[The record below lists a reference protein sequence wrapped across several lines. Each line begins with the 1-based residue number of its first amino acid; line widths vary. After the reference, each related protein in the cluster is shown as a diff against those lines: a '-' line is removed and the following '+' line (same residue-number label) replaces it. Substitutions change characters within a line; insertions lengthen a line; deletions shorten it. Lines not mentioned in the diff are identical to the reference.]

1 MDSTLRYSALT
12 TPSDRMPDRL
22 NELWRFGRPHQHA
35 SAVAKILAT
44 QQSSGRVSCDAD
56 TACQLPLDEASR
68 PSQIRTAGSHALVTE
83 QLKHYGQGVRLRL
96 TASPQSS
103 VRISYETE
111 GFFAPYTE
119 ITLEAG
125 VAAHIIEEHRCL
137 GEALIFALRRV
148 TLHAGAMLRLELRE
162 QGSGVSRCFNITEID
177 LHDALFYH
185 YSTHEAHR
193 WGREETSVDLHRSSS
208 KGPRCDAFLYSANL
222 LEGSQM
228 LDQRTDQNHFSP
240 DTESKLLYKNVMD
253 GKATAVFNGNILVAP
268 SAHGSEAYQTNRNLM
283 LSEQAVVHSQP
294 GLEIL
299 ADKVKCSHGA
309 ATGPINEEQLFYMQ
323 SRGITGDVAHR
334 LVAEGFLSEVY
345 EQFAP
350 SHSELGESS

>member
-12 TPSDRMPDRL
+12 TPSQRMPDRL

-35 SAVAKILAT
+35 TAVAKLLAT

-56 TACQLPLDEASR
+56 AACLLVLDEASR
-68 PSQIRTAGSHALVTE
+68 PSSFRSAGSHALVSE

-96 TASPQSS
+96 TESPQ
-103 VRISYETE
+103 RPIHIDYETDSL
-111 GFFAPYTE
+111 FAPYTE

-125 VAAHIIEEHRCL
+125 VHAHIIEQHCCV

-148 TLHAGAMLRLELRE
+148 TLHEGARLHLELRE

-185 YSTHEAHR
+185 YSTHEEHL
-193 WGREETSVDLHRSSS
+193 WGREEISVDLHRSSS
-208 KGPRCDAFLYSANL
+208 KGPRCDAFLYSANHL
-222 LEGSQM
+222 KGKQM

-253 GKATAVFNGNILVAP
+253 AKATAVFNGNILVAP
-268 SAHGSEAYQTNRNLM
+268 AAHGCEAYQTNRNLM
-283 LSEQAVVHSQP
+283 LSQEAVVHSQP

-309 ATGPINEEQLFYMQ
+309 ATGPVNEEQLFYMQ
-323 SRGITGDVAHR
+323 SRGISCEMAQR
-334 LVAEGFLSEVY
+334 LIAAGFLSEVY
-345 EQFAP
+345 EQFTPAQA
-350 SHSELGESS
+350 ELEDSY